1 MKKEQTT
8 FYANKGVFFFS
19 FTSSLPVKGTVF
31 LKFPSVDLCSDS
43 KGARREGGG
52 KVMPQD

>member
-8 FYANKGVFFFS
+8 FYANKGVFFSALQVLCLSKVLCFS
-19 FTSSLPVKGTVF
+19 NS
-31 LKFPSVDLCSDS
+31 PSVDLCSDS

-52 KVMPQD
+52 KVLPQD

>member
-19 FTSSLPVKGTVF
+19 FTSSLPDKGTVF

-52 KVMPQD
+52 KVMPQN